1 MSIQDYE
8 KAYKLGKKE
17 YQTRLMEGKRPTLK
31 VLDEIFEYASCY
43 ASNIRVIDVN
53 D

>member
-1 MSIQDYE
+1 MTYTAQLDFFIDEDVVRTDEQVE
-8 KAYKLGKKE
+8 
-17 YQTRLMEGKRPTLK
+17 K